1 MKKEQRIKKNEEF
14 SAVFNRGSSMANR
27 QFVLYILPKEGQ
39 DSLRL
44 GLSVS
49 KRVGNAVCR
58 NRIKRYVRE
67 VFTQIQGDLKQHY
80 DYVVIA
86 HNPVKD
92 MTYHEI
98 KSSLEHVLRKSKM
111 IVRVQQNKENR
122 QLGGRKE
129 SETN

>member
-14 SAVFNRGSSMANR
+14 SAVFNKGSSMANR

-58 NRIKRYVRE
+58 NRIKRFVRE
-67 VFTQIQGDLKQHY
+67 VFTQIQGEIKQNY

-86 HNPVKD
+86 RNPAKD
-92 MTYHEI
+92 MNYHEI
-98 KSSLEHVLRKSKM
+98 KSSLEHVLKKSKM
-111 IVRVQQNKENR
+111 IVRSQKNKE
-122 QLGGRKE
+122 K
-129 SETN
+129 